1 MKENRLRRLFSRH
14 GKLDISIFVTA
25 IVFATIY
32 VIGFDIFIQLTRTIS
47 LENPQIYSRGL
58 IVWITILRVLTAGA
72 AAAVI
77 VGVFYKNKTLNNI
90 SIIFALPIV
99 ILNIIFLRGNLV
111 AIGGDYFYW
120 SSFASIRFII
130 EQVLFLALCVLVLIK
145 HNPRFRFN
153 RKEILQASWVFALIV
168 VLFIPLWVFQLFFG
182 QSTIE
187 IGLFSRVHLWWLY
200 SHFVLIFGFWFVLR
214 NKSKDLKY
222 LVCLFLSLAAFF
234 HFYNGFQMYT
244 VSILETSVNNLP
256 LHICNLAMIA
266 IPIALITRW
275 KALFYFTLFANSV
288 AAMAAS
294 VFQDVNHYLISY
306 YALKYIVQHVN
317 AFFIPVLI
325 LALGIFEMPKVKDF
339 KNASIIFAV
348 YFLVA
353 AIINVIWVN
362 WYYDINFFFMMD
374 DTLTSIFA
382 FMITVRDI
390 TFTIMAFG
398 YPITVPYLYFLIMFV
413 GVVLMMMIQAWGI
426 VYIHRFA
433 TNFEFYRQKRIEQSV
448 DLLQLKKD
456 MRGRNITEPLNE
468 KGVDMIKITK
478 FTKVYSG
485 QDKKAVDNL
494 NLELHSGEVFGF
506 LGHNGSGK
514 TTTIKSMVG
523 ILPITDGNIE
533 IFGYDIA
540 RQPLQAKRLIGYVP
554 DNHAVYERLT
564 GREYI
569 NYVANLYEVEPSL
582 RQERL
587 DKLVKQLNMGH
598 AIDNKIKSYSHG
610 MKQKVTIIAAL
621 IHNPKLWILDE
632 PLTGL
637 DPQSV
642 FEVKQC
648 MKDHAKAGNIVF
660 FSSHILDVVE
670 KICDR
675 VCIIKRGQLVD
686 LIDLKKDIKKG
697 ESLETLY
704 LSKQGMTELVDEGGD
719 KK

>member
-1 MKENRLRRLFSRH
+1 
-14 GKLDISIFVTA
+14 
-25 IVFATIY
+25 
-32 VIGFDIFIQLTRTIS
+32 
-47 LENPQIYSRGL
+47 
-58 IVWITILRVLTAGA
+58 
-72 AAAVI
+72 
-77 VGVFYKNKTLNNI
+77 
-90 SIIFALPIV
+90 
-99 ILNIIFLRGNLV
+99 
-111 AIGGDYFYW
+111 
-120 SSFASIRFII
+120 
-130 EQVLFLALCVLVLIK
+130 
-145 HNPRFRFN
+145 
-153 RKEILQASWVFALIV
+153 
-168 VLFIPLWVFQLFFG
+168 
-182 QSTIE
+182 
-187 IGLFSRVHLWWLY
+187 
-200 SHFVLIFGFWFVLR
+200 
-214 NKSKDLKY
+214 
-222 LVCLFLSLAAFF
+222 
-234 HFYNGFQMYT
+234 
-244 VSILETSVNNLP
+244 
-256 LHICNLAMIA
+256 
-266 IPIALITRW
+266 
-275 KALFYFTLFANSV
+275 
-288 AAMAAS
+288 
-294 VFQDVNHYLISY
+294 
-306 YALKYIVQHVN
+306 
-317 AFFIPVLI
+317 
-325 LALGIFEMPKVKDF
+325 
-339 KNASIIFAV
+339 
-348 YFLVA
+348 
-353 AIINVIWVN
+353 
-362 WYYDINFFFMMD
+362 
-374 DTLTSIFA
+374 
-382 FMITVRDI
+382 
-390 TFTIMAFG
+390 
-398 YPITVPYLYFLIMFV
+398 
-413 GVVLMMMIQAWGI
+413 
-426 VYIHRFA
+426 
-433 TNFEFYRQKRIEQSV
+433 
-448 DLLQLKKD
+448 
-456 MRGRNITEPLNE
+456 
-468 KGVDMIKITK
+468 MIKITK